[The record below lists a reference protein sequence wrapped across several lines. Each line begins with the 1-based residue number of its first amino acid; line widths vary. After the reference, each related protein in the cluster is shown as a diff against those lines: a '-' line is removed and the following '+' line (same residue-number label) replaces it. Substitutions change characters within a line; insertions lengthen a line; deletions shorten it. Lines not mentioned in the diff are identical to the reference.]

1 MASGLLSG
9 YSVVTAAV
17 WPAFIFFGARV
28 PRRSAAVEANR
39 YHSSPYRKFMVSNS
53 PIGAS
58 LEAIL
63 SSYVATRTSL
73 PFSKS
78 GEVPRAFEQLTSLLT
93 QSEVLRR
100 HPNIRVSWSIG
111 KGNWANVPWVALLDS
126 RETNT
131 TQHGVYAV
139 YLFRRDM
146 SGVYLTFNQGVTE
159 PKKRLGDTKG
169 RRFLAENADELRKGC
184 RSLADA
190 GFSLD
195 NNIDLRVDAG
205 VGADY
210 EGSTIAYK
218 LYSQGRV
225 PSDQELLRDLHAV
238 VKAYD
243 NYLLRREHREPQH
256 WIFQS
261 NPKIWDLPGAL
272 QATQEFTFTVRQ
284 HKDRIHVGDEV
295 FLWEAGKTAG
305 IVAVATVLTEPVEMA
320 ADPVSDRFNRDL
332 AHPFGVETRVQLR
345 VESILPKRVFREQI
359 QEEARLAKLSIL
371 RAPTGTNFPV
381 TFDEAQVLHKMIRDA
396 GGLQKYSQSN
406 QPEVTPILDLNAIH
420 ASFSEGL
427 KKSHIS
433 FGSRHEEVTRAFV
446 ASLAT
451 KRFVILTG
459 LSGSG
464 KTQIGLRF
472 GEWLGRDRSLVVP
485 VRPDWTGAEAVFG
498 FEDALQATVDG
509 RRAWHTTA
517 VLQFMLRAAQDRN
530 HPYLLLLDEMNL
542 AHVERYF
549 ADVLSGMESGVN
561 CIPNLRQEAD
571 GSWRLVPNEASL
583 LCFPDNLFIVG
594 TVNIDET
601 TYMFSPKVLDRANTM
616 EFRVESSE
624 LTTEAR
630 KPNPCLEGPSNLVCG
645 FLEISR
651 DTSWHLTHPAT
662 DLAAF
667 ANHFRSVHE
676 LLNDGGFEFGHRVFY
691 EAVRFASMLESAG
704 DPALENALDLQ
715 ILQKVL
721 PRLHGSRRRLEP
733 TLCALG
739 QFCLELKKAT
749 EKTNQPSQLLFDPL
763 APTNLHP
770 RLPRS
775 FEKIR
780 RMTRNLRAN
789 QFASF
794 TE

>member
-1 MASGLLSG
+1 
-9 YSVVTAAV
+9 
-17 WPAFIFFGARV
+17 
-28 PRRSAAVEANR
+28 
-39 YHSSPYRKFMVSNS
+39 MVSNF
-53 PIGAS
+53 PLGAS
-58 LEAIL
+58 FEAIL
-63 SSYVATRTSL
+63 STYVEARTSL
-73 PFSKS
+73 PFAQS
-78 GEVPRAFEQLTSLLT
+78 GKVRQAFEQVKSLIAE
-93 QSEVLRR
+93 SEVLRR
-100 HPNIRVSWSIG
+100 HPTIRVAWSIG
-111 KGNWANVPWVALLDS
+111 KGNWANVPWIALLDS
-126 RETNT
+126 RETSS

-159 PKKRLGDTKG
+159 PKKRLGDAEG
-169 RRFLAENADELRKGC
+169 RRFLAENANRLRQGC
-184 RSLADA
+184 SSLAGA

-195 NNIDLRVDAG
+195 NQIDLRVNAG

-218 LYSQGRV
+218 LYSQGGV
-225 PSDQELLRDLHAV
+225 PDDQELLRDLVAV
-238 VKAYD
+238 LAAYEGYVQD
-243 NYLLRREHREPQH
+243 NTHENLLSG
-256 WIFQS
+256 QS
-261 NPKIWDLPGAL
+261 N
-272 QATQEFTFTVRQ
+272 
-284 HKDRIHVGDEV
+284 
-295 FLWEAGKTAG
+295 
-305 IVAVATVLTEPVEMA
+305 
-320 ADPVSDRFNRDL
+320 
-332 AHPFGVETRVQLR
+332 
-345 VESILPKRVFREQI
+345 
-359 QEEARLAKLSIL
+359 
-371 RAPTGTNFPV
+371 
-381 TFDEAQVLHKMIRDA
+381 KMP
-396 GGLQKYSQSN
+396 L
-406 QPEVTPILDLNAIH
+406 LDLRAIH

-427 KKSHIS
+427 KESHIS
-433 FGSRHEEVTRAFV
+433 FGSRHDEVTRAFI

-451 KRFVILTG
+451 KPFVILTG

-464 KTQIGLRF
+464 KTQIGIRF
-472 GEWLGRDRSLVVP
+472 GEWLGSERFLVVP

-498 FEDALQATVDG
+498 FEDALQPTVAG

-517 VLQFMLRAAQDRN
+517 PLQFILRAARDPY

-549 ADVLSGMESGVN
+549 ADVLSGMESGAH
-561 CIPNLRQEAD
+561 CIPNLWQDVD
-571 GSWRLVPNEASL
+571 GGWRLIAGEAPL
-583 LCFPDNLFIVG
+583 LPFPDNLFLVG
-594 TVNIDET
+594 TVNVDET
-601 TYMFSPKVLDRANTM
+601 TYMFSPKVLDRANTL

-630 KPNPCLEGPSNLVCG
+630 KPQSTPEGPSELVRG

-651 DTSWHLTHPAT
+651 DSSWHLTWPAT
-662 DLAAF
+662 GLKQF
-667 ANHFRSVHE
+667 ADYLRDVHQ

-691 EAVRFASMLESAG
+691 EAVRFASMLEVSG

-739 QFCLELKKAT
+739 RFCLDFHKAT
-749 EKTNQPSQLLFDPL
+749 ENTRQHSQLPFDPL
-763 APTNLHP
+763 APTSLQP

-780 RMTRNLRAN
+780 RMMRNLRAN